1 MSNGTSAIGA
11 AILQIFH
18 VAAAGLIERMKQAVV
33 DAVEV
38 ERLDPGALA
47 QNLVEGRRAL
57 HPFPVDLELGVGVP
71 IKRIA
76 DLLLEPLRGEMVAH
90 VGIAGPCRNAGRAR
104 GGGKKRR
111 LADAK
116 AATGAQH
123 VTGAEFGR
131 IEKIDIRV
139 VLDLIAHRA
148 VERER
153 FVLDGFRVAERV
165 VRKRD
170 DRRIV
175 AVDESRGVQIVGV
188 FCRHF
193 FCRHLIHRHSLPG
206 MRHASKPSTRHSA
219 MRRPSSAA
227 Q

>member
-1 MSNGTSAIGA
+1 M
-11 AILQIFH
+11 
-18 VAAAGLIERMKQAVV
+18 
-33 DAVEV
+33 
-38 ERLDPGALA
+38 
-47 QNLVEGRRAL
+47 
-57 HPFPVDLELGVGVP
+57 
-71 IKRIA
+71 KRIA

-90 VGIAGPCRNAGRAR
+90 VRIAGPRRNAGSAR
-104 GGGKKRR
+104 GGGKQRR

-123 VTGAEFGR
+123 VTGTEFGR
-131 IEKIDIRV
+131 IEKVDIRV

-175 AVDESRGVQIVGV
+175 AVDEGRGVQIVGV

-193 FCRHLIHRHSLPG
+193 FCRHCVRRHLIHGP
-206 MRHASKPSTRHSA
+206 
-219 MRRPSSAA
+219 
-227 Q
+227 